1 MKDVLSRREMMQG
14 LLGVAAT
21 GTAACAR
28 NMFAQAGSD
37 GRPMGQEMG
46 EMNRIEF
53 AFRKHYSVPAS
64 SIAISRNGQ
73 FFYDIAHGMADKQQ
87 AQQVQQ
93 SSLFRIASM
102 TKPITS
108 VTIFSLIE
116 QGS

>member
-1 MKDVLSRREMMQG
+1 MIRGVLGM
-14 LLGVAAT
+14 AAA
-21 GTAACAR
+21 GAIAHKGDL
-28 NMFAQAGSD
+28 FAQVGRN
-37 GRPMGQEMG
+37 GRPTGQEMG

-53 AFRKHYSVPAS
+53 AFRKQFSVPAS

-73 FFYDIAHGMADKQQ
+73 FVYDIAHGMADKQG

-93 SSLFRIASM
+93 SSLFRIASV

-116 QGS
+116 LGCLI